1 MSCTPGDKPG
11 PCRDSP
17 CQAPLSNFFG
27 EKPLAQVQPFFVDA
41 IVLLSGA
48 VIAAPLFKRFGMGT
62 VLGYLGAGVVIG
74 PVIGF
79 IREPEEML
87 HFAELGVVMLLFI
100 IGLELKPSRLWAMRY
115 DIFGLGTLQVVA
127 SGLLLALVAGLVL
140 DSAGRAII
148 VGFGLALSST
158 AFALQTLEESG
169 ETNTAHGRKAFSILL
184 LQDMA
189 IVPLLAL
196 VPLFSYRGDAG
207 LGWHE
212 FGAGLAAIAVLILAG
227 RYLLNPLFRLI
238 AQTGAR
244 EVMIA
249 AALLVV
255 FGAAM
260 LMQLAG
266 MSMALGAFLAGV
278 LLAESSFRHEIEA
291 NIEPFRGL
299 LLGLFFMAIG
309 MSLDLGVLLDYWYAI
324 LIAVPVAMAIKA
336 VIIYI
341 ACRLFRTP
349 HQTSVR
355 TAAVLT
361 QHGEFG
367 FVLFSAALSMGVIDR
382 ELSSILIAVVIL
394 SMVLTPL
401 SVRLGEKLLERVHD
415 EEEPEEDFEGAG
427 SPVLMIGFSRVGQVA
442 SQALLASGIDMTI
455 IDNDPENIR
464 NASRFGFRIYFGDG
478 TRMEV
483 LRAAGIEQAE
493 LVAIC
498 THRPQVT
505 TKIIELVSR
514 HWPQKLIYA
523 RAFDRAH
530 SLQIMDM
537 DVDFHIRETF
547 ESSLVL
553 GGKMLEGL
561 GRSPEEARAVIE
573 DVRKRDV
580 ERLLIQKSEGIHAG
594 SHMLHTR
601 AVKPEPLIE
610 PKHASEALDEAA
622 REILSKPDDA
632 GKERDDDKKREG
644 ASEEENVA

>member
-1 MSCTPGDKPG
+1 MADI
-11 PCRDSP
+11 
-17 CQAPLSNFFG
+17 
-27 EKPLAQVQPFFVDA
+27 QPFFVDA
-41 IVLLSGA
+41 IVLLAGA
-48 VIAAPLFKRFGMGT
+48 VITAPVFKRIGLGT
-62 VLGYLGAGVVIG
+62 VLGYLAAGVAIG
-74 PVIGF
+74 PIIGF
-79 IREPEEML
+79 IRKPEDIL

-100 IGLELKPSRLWAMRY
+100 IGLELKPSRLWSMRY
-115 DIFGLGTLQVVA
+115 DIFGLGTLQVVVT
-127 SGLLLALVAGLVL
+127 GLALALVGGLFL

-158 AFALQTLEESG
+158 AFALQTLEEAG
-169 ETNTAHGRKAFSILL
+169 DTNSAHGRKAFAILL

-196 VPLFSYRGDAG
+196 VPLFSRHGQAG
-207 LGWHE
+207 LGWGA
-212 FGAGLAAIAVLILAG
+212 FGGGLAAIAVLILAG
-227 RYLLNPLFRLI
+227 RYLLNPLFRAI
-238 AQTGAR
+238 AKAGAR

-249 AALLVV
+249 AALFVV

-278 LLAESSFRHEIEA
+278 LLADSAFRHEIEA

-309 MSLDLGVLLDYWYAI
+309 MSLDLGVLLQYWYVI
-324 LIAVPVAMAIKA
+324 LLAVPIAMAIKA
-336 VIIYI
+336 VLIYI
-341 ACRLFRTP
+341 ACRLFRTS
-349 HQTSVR
+349 HQTAVR
-355 TAAVLT
+355 VAAVLP

-382 ELSSILIAVVIL
+382 ELSSILIAIVIL
-394 SMVLTPL
+394 SMLLTPF
-401 SVRLGEKLLERVHD
+401 SVRLGEKLLERIQD
-415 EEEPEEDFEGAG
+415 EEEPDEDFEGAG

-442 SQALLASGIDMTI
+442 SQALLASGVEMTI

-464 NASRFGFRIYFGDG
+464 NASRFGYRIYFGDG
-478 TRMEV
+478 RRAEV
-483 LRAAGIEQAE
+483 LRAAGIEHSE

-498 THRPQVT
+498 THRPEVT
-505 TKIIELVSR
+505 TRIIELVSR
-514 HWPQKLIYA
+514 EWPQKLIYV

-547 ESSLVL
+547 ESALVL

-561 GRSPEEARAVIE
+561 GRSPEEAAAVVD
-573 DVRKRDV
+573 DVRRRDA

-594 SHMLHTR
+594 AHMLHTR

-610 PKHASEALDEAA
+610 PKHEAEALDEAA
-622 REILSKPDDA
+622 REIIAQEEAERGDGEKDKAA
-632 GKERDDDKKREG
+632 GKE
-644 ASEEENVA
+644 ENAA

>member
-1 MSCTPGDKPG
+1 MAD
-11 PCRDSP
+11 
-17 CQAPLSNFFG
+17 
-27 EKPLAQVQPFFVDA
+27 VQPFFIDA
-41 IVLLSGA
+41 IVLLAGA
-48 VIAAPLFKRFGMGT
+48 VITAPLFKRIGLGT
-62 VLGYLGAGVVIG
+62 VLGYLAAGVIIG
-74 PVIGF
+74 PIIGF
-79 IREPEEML
+79 IREPEDIL

-115 DIFGLGTLQVVA
+115 DIFGLGTLQVILCGLALSLVG
-127 SGLLLALVAGLVL
+127 GLLLDTV
-140 DSAGRAII
+140 GRAII
-148 VGFGLALSST
+148 LGFGLALSST
-158 AFALQTLEESG
+158 AFALQVLEEAG
-169 ETNTAHGRKAFSILL
+169 ETNTAHGRRAFAILL

-196 VPLFSYRGDAG
+196 VPLFSRQGEAG
-207 LGWHE
+207 LGWGQ
-212 FGAGLAAIAVLILAG
+212 FGAGLAAIAVLVLAG
-227 RYLLNPLFRLI
+227 RYLLNPLFRVI
-238 AQTGAR
+238 AKAGAR

-309 MSLDLGVLLDYWYAI
+309 MSLDLRVLLDYWYVI
-324 LIAVPVAMAIKA
+324 LAAVPVAMAIKS
-336 VIIYI
+336 VLIYI
-341 ACRLFRTP
+341 ACRLFRSP
-349 HQTSVR
+349 HAVAIR
-355 TAAVLT
+355 VAAVLP

-382 ELSSILIAVVIL
+382 QLSSILIAIVIL
-394 SMVLTPL
+394 SMILTPF
-401 SVRLGEKLLERVHD
+401 SVRLGERLLERTKD
-415 EEEPEEDFEGAG
+415 EEEPEEDFEDAG

-442 SQALLASGIDMTI
+442 SQALLASGIEMTI

-478 TRMEV
+478 QRAEV
-483 LRAAGIEQAE
+483 LRAAGIDQAE

-498 THRPQVT
+498 THKPEVT

-514 HWPQKLIYA
+514 NWPQKLIYV
-523 RAFDRAH
+523 RTFDRAH
-530 SLQIMDM
+530 ALQIMDM
-537 DVDFHIRETF
+537 DVDFQIRETF
-547 ESSLVL
+547 ESALVL
-553 GGKMLEGL
+553 GGKMLEAL
-561 GRSPEEARAVIE
+561 GRSPEEAQAVVSE
-573 DVRKRDV
+573 VRRRDV

-594 SHMLHTR
+594 AHMLHTR

-610 PKHASEALDEAA
+610 PRHGAEALDETA
-622 REILSKPDDA
+622 REIITKPD
-632 GKERDDDKKREG
+632 GEGTGREDKK
-644 ASEEENVA
+644 ASRSPSKEERAP